1 MRNMCRKMLAAVLI
15 LGVFINITASAA
27 VRRMRIA
34 DWDGPFRFAA
44 EDTNIWFADDEGIWL
59 SYKRTTPQLL
69 LELPGVTALD
79 ACDGGVYALHKD
91 GTDDV
96 VSFIDA
102 QYGLSRR
109 WLLPDLG
116 EYCSIVVLQD
126 KIALLA
132 GKPDEC
138 ALVFLDKTK
147 GTVQE
152 VEGAENLAYISC
164 RSETSVFA
172 SSLTEGK
179 IISID
184 TDGAIEEIFRG
195 GFYAKSVY
203 EKEDGTLLLF
213 GQSEGRYM
221 ISRMKPGEEPEELG
235 VIDIPGLIY
244 GGKIDGDKL
253 YVDANHTLYQID
265 IAELETIADNAPT
278 QVLTIAM
285 HKNADTREIRIAARA
300 FEAAHPG
307 LGIEYVKGTSEDL
320 TLMLMADPS
329 HYDLLHLDWSG
340 ADPFLRTDIIE
351 DLSAYPE
358 LMEQKQNWIDI
369 GAMYD
374 AQGRW
379 VRVPLT
385 VLAPF
390 VYLPIAKDWRIYDR
404 IGMEWNGEGMDYG
417 QFLELCRKAREE
429 DVYFLGMDHELDEWL
444 LLYTTMYGNSVDEGV
459 LHFDTPEFRQMM
471 EFLKTLYTEDLAAV
485 MEGNEFLD
493 PGRILADS
501 ERWMYTL
508 YRPRQFSLI
517 LDERYIYPPT
527 PDGEKV
533 SIAPILD
540 ALYLNRYSDQKEL
553 AVEFIASYM
562 SPEVQSQLIV
572 DTDME
577 KTVMFL
583 NDYTLYENIED
594 NVYYWMYNFHPKTY
608 ANWIEVLEN
617 SRYPGGLMQLRS
629 DFRDMLHKYLEGE
642 MGLEEFVAGME
653 KVADI
658 WMNE

>member
-1 MRNMCRKMLAAVLI
+1 MARRVTLAVLLI
-15 LGVFINITASAA
+15 ASIIFNLCASAA
-27 VRRMRIA
+27 VRRQRIV
-34 DWDGPFRFAA
+34 DWDGRFSFAA
-44 EDTNIWFADDEGIWL
+44 EDVNVWLADDEGVWR
-59 SYKRTTPQLL
+59 SYKRTTPKFVV
-69 LELPGVTALD
+69 ELPGIIALD
-79 ACDGGVYALHKD
+79 AYDGSVYALRKD
-91 GTDDV
+91 GADNI
-96 VSFIDA
+96 VSFIEPENGVT
-102 QYGLSRR
+102 QE

-116 EYCSIVVLQD
+116 GYCGIAALQD

-132 GKPDEC
+132 GKQDEC
-138 ALVFLDKTK
+138 TLVFLDKAN

-152 VEGAENLAYISC
+152 IEGAENLAYISR

-203 EKEDGTLLLF
+203 EKEGGTILLF

-244 GGKIDGDKL
+244 GGKIDEDDL

-285 HKNADTREIRIAARA
+285 HDYTNTRELSIAARA

-385 VLAPF
+385 VQAPF

-444 LLYTTMYGNSVDEGV
+444 LLYSTMYGNSVDEGV

-485 MEGNEFLD
+485 KEGNEFLD
-493 PGRILADS
+493 PDRILADS

-517 LDERYIYPPT
+517 MDGRYLYPPT
-527 PDGEKV
+527 PDGEKI

-540 ALYLNRYSDQKEL
+540 ALYLNRYSEQKEL

-572 DTDME
+572 DTDPE
-577 KTVMFL
+577 KSVMFL
-583 NDYTLYENIED
+583 NDYSLYENIED
-594 NVYYWMYNFHPKTY
+594 NVFYWMYNFNSKTY

-617 SRYPGGLMQLRS
+617 SRYPGGLMQLRP
-629 DFRDMLHKYLEGE
+629 DFWDMLHKYLEDE
-642 MGLEEFVAGME
+642 MELEEFVAEME
-653 KVADI
+653 KLADI
-658 WMNE
+658 WMYE

>member
-1 MRNMCRKMLAAVLI
+1 MVRRVTLAVFLIASIIFNMC
-15 LGVFINITASAA
+15 ASAA
-27 VRRMRIA
+27 VRRQRIV
-34 DWDGPFRFAA
+34 DWDGMFSFAA
-44 EDTNIWFADDEGIWL
+44 EDVNVWLADDEGVWL
-59 SYKRTTPQLL
+59 SYKRTTPQFLL
-69 LELPGVTALD
+69 KLAGVTALD
-79 ACDGGVYALHKD
+79 AYDGGVYALRKD
-91 GTDDV
+91 GADDI
-96 VSFIDA
+96 VSFIEPENGGM
-102 QYGLSRR
+102 QE

-116 EYCSIVVLQD
+116 GYCGIVALQD

-132 GKPDEC
+132 GKQDEC
-138 ALVFLDKTK
+138 TLVFLDRAN

-152 VEGAENLAYISC
+152 IEGAENLAYIS
-164 RSETSVFA
+164 RRDETSVFA

-179 IISID
+179 IISVA
-184 TDGAIEEIFRG
+184 TDGTIEEIFRG

-203 EKEDGTLLLF
+203 EKADGTLLLF

-244 GGKIDGDKL
+244 GGKIDEDDL

-329 HYDLLHLDWSG
+329 HYDLLHLDWAG

-429 DVYFLGMDHELDEWL
+429 DVYLLGMDFGMDEWL

-493 PGRILADS
+493 PGMILADS
-501 ERWMYTL
+501 EGWMYTL

-517 LDERYIYPPT
+517 MDGRYLYPPT
-527 PDGEKV
+527 PDGEKI

-594 NVYYWMYNFHPKTY
+594 NVFYWMYNFNPKTY

-629 DFRDMLHKYLEGE
+629 DFWDMLHKYLEDE
-642 MGLEEFVAGME
+642 MELEEFVAGME